1 MSVSHVVTVPTL
13 KVHLPEPPPPSK
25 FDQERAAFYRLLP
38 NLLATHRGQY
48 VAIHGEQVVDS
59 GQDQIEVALRVQSR
73 VGRVPIF
80 VHFVSEDGAQPVV
93 RSGVAR
99 LPTPGGGA

>member
-1 MSVSHVVTVPTL
+1 
-13 KVHLPEPPPPSK
+13 
-25 FDQERAAFYRLLP
+25 
-38 NLLATHRGQY
+38 
-48 VAIHGEQVVDS
+48 
-59 GQDQIEVALRVQSR
+59 VALRVQSR